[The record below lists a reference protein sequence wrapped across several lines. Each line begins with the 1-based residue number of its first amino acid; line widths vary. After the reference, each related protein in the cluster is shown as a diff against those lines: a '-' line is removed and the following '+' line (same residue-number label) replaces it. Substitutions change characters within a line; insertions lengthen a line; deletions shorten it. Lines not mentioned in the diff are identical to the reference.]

1 MDVSS
6 KEALIE
12 APPDYTPVPRIPC
25 LSPHLKRLLII
36 MVVVVIIVLV
46 VLGFLLMG
54 LHISEK
60 HTETVLRMTIQGLD
74 GEGSLQQLSMSGKE
88 RTGTFHIK
96 AGINSSA
103 TVVYDYHH
111 LLICYKSWQGRA
123 CYITKMDKEN
133 IQGLD
138 TIAKVFQHLQL
149 EQGEEMEEVGFPVP
163 QANRSIL
170 GTTINILCSNVPIY
184 WLTRKLPPTEDL
196 STVISEFIPSQLDH
210 CPLFK
215 SLSALHTERTSKWHR
230 RSSKMEINIEE
241 ALIEDPLHYNA
252 LDSEMD
258 LCPSCTDCCPSCPSC
273 TNCCPGC
280 KSCCS
285 CWKRVFCC
293 LPKLL
298 CRLPKLP
305 GCPLHIK
312 RILIIV
318 VVIVLIV
325 VVVLG
330 ALLLGLH
337 VTQEHT
343 ESVLQ
348 MTIEGLEGEESQL
361 RLSMDWEEE
370 VATFHIDAGTHDPGT
385 VVYDYSNLLISYK
398 SWQGRACYITKMD
411 KENIQGLDTTAKA
424 FHQHLQLKSLIP
436 TPEQGEEEE
445 EDKGFPMPLADR
457 SILGTTI
464 NILCSDVPIYWA

>member
-1 MDVSS
+1 M
-6 KEALIE
+6 
-12 APPDYTPVPRIPC
+12 
-25 LSPHLKRLLII
+25 
-36 MVVVVIIVLV
+36 
-46 VLGFLLMG
+46 
-54 LHISEK
+54 
-60 HTETVLRMTIQGLD
+60 
-74 GEGSLQQLSMSGKE
+74 
-88 RTGTFHIK
+88 
-96 AGINSSA
+96 
-103 TVVYDYHH
+103 
-111 LLICYKSWQGRA
+111 
-123 CYITKMDKEN
+123 
-133 IQGLD
+133 
-138 TIAKVFQHLQL
+138 
-149 EQGEEMEEVGFPVP
+149 
-163 QANRSIL
+163 
-170 GTTINILCSNVPIY
+170 
-184 WLTRKLPPTEDL
+184 
-196 STVISEFIPSQLDH
+196 
-210 CPLFK
+210 
-215 SLSALHTERTSKWHR
+215 SKWHR
-230 RSSKMEINIEE
+230 RSSKMEISIKE
-241 ALIEDPLHYNA
+241 ALIEDPPHYNA

-258 LCPSCTDCCPSCPSC
+258 ICPSCTDCCPSCPSC
-273 TNCCPGC
+273 TDCCPGCPSC

-298 CRLPKLP
+298 CHLPKLP
-305 GCPLHIK
+305 CCPLHIK

-343 ESVLQ
+343 ETVLQ
-348 MTIEGLEGEESQL
+348 MTIEGLEGEESRL

-411 KENIQGLDTTAKA
+411 KENIQGLDTVAKA

-436 TPEQGEEEE
+436 TPEQGEEAEE
-445 EDKGFPMPLADR
+445 KGFPMPVADR

-464 NILCSDVPIYWA
+464 NILCSNVPIYWD

>member
-1 MDVSS
+1 M
-6 KEALIE
+6 
-12 APPDYTPVPRIPC
+12 
-25 LSPHLKRLLII
+25 
-36 MVVVVIIVLV
+36 
-46 VLGFLLMG
+46 
-54 LHISEK
+54 
-60 HTETVLRMTIQGLD
+60 
-74 GEGSLQQLSMSGKE
+74 
-88 RTGTFHIK
+88 
-96 AGINSSA
+96 
-103 TVVYDYHH
+103 
-111 LLICYKSWQGRA
+111 
-123 CYITKMDKEN
+123 
-133 IQGLD
+133 
-138 TIAKVFQHLQL
+138 
-149 EQGEEMEEVGFPVP
+149 
-163 QANRSIL
+163 
-170 GTTINILCSNVPIY
+170 
-184 WLTRKLPPTEDL
+184 
-196 STVISEFIPSQLDH
+196 
-210 CPLFK
+210 
-215 SLSALHTERTSKWHR
+215 SKWRR
-230 RSSKMEINIEE
+230 RSSKMEISIKE

-258 LCPSCTDCCPSCPSC
+258 VCPSCTDCCPSCPSC
-273 TNCCPGC
+273 TNCCPGCPSC

-298 CRLPKLP
+298 CRLPKFP

-343 ESVLQ
+343 ETVLQ
-348 MTIEGLEGEESQL
+348 MTIEGLEGEESRL

-411 KENIQGLDTTAKA
+411 KENIQGLDTVAKA

-436 TPEQGEEEE
+436 TPEQSEEEE
-445 EDKGFPMPLADR
+445 EEEKGFPMPLADR

-464 NILCSDVPIYWA
+464 NILCSNVPIYWD

>member
-60 HTETVLRMTIQGLD
+60 HTETVSTGLD

-138 TIAKVFQHLQL
+138 TIAKVFQHLQVSSSECTL
-149 EQGEEMEEVGFPVP
+149 SVSRAGYRGGHRS
-163 QANRSIL
+163 ANRSIL

-184 WLTRKLPPTEDL
+184 W
-196 STVISEFIPSQLDH
+196 
-210 CPLFK
+210 
-215 SLSALHTERTSKWHR
+215 A
-230 RSSKMEINIEE
+230 
-241 ALIEDPLHYNA
+241 
-252 LDSEMD
+252 
-258 LCPSCTDCCPSCPSC
+258 
-273 TNCCPGC
+273 
-280 KSCCS
+280 
-285 CWKRVFCC
+285 
-293 LPKLL
+293 
-298 CRLPKLP
+298 
-305 GCPLHIK
+305 
-312 RILIIV
+312 
-318 VVIVLIV
+318 
-325 VVVLG
+325 
-330 ALLLGLH
+330 
-337 VTQEHT
+337 
-343 ESVLQ
+343 
-348 MTIEGLEGEESQL
+348 
-361 RLSMDWEEE
+361 
-370 VATFHIDAGTHDPGT
+370 
-385 VVYDYSNLLISYK
+385 
-398 SWQGRACYITKMD
+398 
-411 KENIQGLDTTAKA
+411 
-424 FHQHLQLKSLIP
+424 
-436 TPEQGEEEE
+436 
-445 EDKGFPMPLADR
+445 
-457 SILGTTI
+457 
-464 NILCSDVPIYWA
+464 